1 MAFLRVRLSL
11 FISFMLISMQYLLK
25 SLSSTVNKSARQIM
39 LLGMLLALFSSQANA
54 IEVGDYLPLGQIQ
67 SIQGESLGP
76 DQWSKR
82 NTIVQVWA
90 TWCSYCRT
98 QNKYIQQLRQ
108 KIPADQLNIVAI
120 SIDRRIEPVK
130 DYMERNQYTFPV
142 VMMTPELAKAI
153 GRRRGVP
160 ELYVVNPQGQVIQK
174 DFGLMVELDL
184 IELARYAKK

>member
-1 MAFLRVRLSL
+1 MAFF
-11 FISFMLISMQYLLK
+11 FISFILISMKALLK
-25 SLSSTVNKSARQIM
+25 SLSRPLNQA
-39 LLGMLLALFSSQANA
+39 LLFGVLLIVAPIQAKA
-54 IEVGDYLPLGQIQ
+54 IEVGDHLPLGQLQ

-76 DQWSKR
+76 DQWTKR

-98 QNKYIQQLRQ
+98 QNKYLQQLRQ
-108 KIPADQLNIVAI
+108 NVPAEQLNIVTI
-120 SIDRRIEPVK
+120 SIDRRVESVK

-160 ELYVVNPQGQVIQK
+160 ELYVVNPQGRVIQK
-174 DFGLMVELDL
+174 DFGLMVDLDL
-184 IELARYAKK
+184 IDLARYAKK

>member
-1 MAFLRVRLSL
+1 
-11 FISFMLISMQYLLK
+11 
-25 SLSSTVNKSARQIM
+25 
-39 LLGMLLALFSSQANA
+39 
-54 IEVGDYLPLGQIQ
+54 
-67 SIQGESLGP
+67 
-76 DQWSKR
+76 
-82 NTIVQVWA
+82 
-90 TWCSYCRT
+90 
-98 QNKYIQQLRQ
+98 
-108 KIPADQLNIVAI
+108 VAI

>member
-1 MAFLRVRLSL
+1 MAFV
-11 FISFMLISMQYLLK
+11 FIWPISFILIYMQVLLK
-25 SLSSTVNKSARQIM
+25 SLSRPLKQTL
-39 LLGMLLALFSSQANA
+39 LLGMLLTLLSSQANA
-54 IEVGDYLPLGQIQ
+54 IEVGDYLPLGQMQ

-98 QNKYIQQLRQ
+98 QNKYLQQLRQ
-108 KIPADQLNIVAI
+108 KFPAEQLNIVTI
-120 SIDRRIEPVK
+120 SIDRSVEPVK

-142 VMMTPELAKAI
+142 VMMTPELSKAI

-160 ELYVVNPQGQVIQK
+160 ELYVLNPQGRVIQK
-174 DFGLMVELDL
+174 DFGLMVDLDL
-184 IELARYAKK
+184 IDLARYAKK

>member
-1 MAFLRVRLSL
+1 MAFF
-11 FISFMLISMQYLLK
+11 FISFILISMKALLK
-25 SLSSTVNKSARQIM
+25 SLSRPLNQA
-39 LLGMLLALFSSQANA
+39 LLFGVLLIVAPIQAKA
-54 IEVGDYLPLGQIQ
+54 IEVGDHLPLGQLQ
-67 SIQGESLGP
+67 SIQGESLGS
-76 DQWSKR
+76 DQWTKR

-98 QNKYIQQLRQ
+98 QNKYLQQLRQ
-108 KIPADQLNIVAI
+108 NVPAEQLNIVTI
-120 SIDRRIEPVK
+120 SIDRRVESVK

-160 ELYVVNPQGQVIQK
+160 ELYVVNPQGRVIQK
-174 DFGLMVELDL
+174 DFGLMVDLDL